1 MKMLRSVIGSV
12 IFGVVL
18 ISVSPAGAATADGD
32 GATQTIRDVT
42 GKMLTGLEKCES
54 ISDIRGLVEH
64 AALPLFDFDRM
75 SKFMLGKA
83 WEEAAQDQR
92 RAFRLEFSKLLS
104 NTYAEMVSTYEGE
117 KISFLPTEVSPDVPG
132 RAVVSMRVS
141 QSGGEPILFQYR
153 MVRSGDSWKM
163 YDVVTDG
170 ISMIVN
176 FRSEFRRQI
185 ENGGLD
191 SLIGNIRA
199 HNEEHAPGLTATDRV
214 TGKER

>member
-1 MKMLRSVIGSV
+1 MKMLRSVIGAV

-18 ISVSPAGAATADGD
+18 IGVSPAGAATDD

-54 ISDIRGLVEH
+54 IGDIRDLVEH
-64 AALPLFDFDRM
+64 TALPLFDFDRM
-75 SKFMLGKA
+75 SKFMLGEA
-83 WEEAAQDQR
+83 WEKAAPEQR
-92 RAFRLEFSKLLS
+92 QAFRLEFRKLLS
-104 NTYAEMVSTYEGE
+104 SAYAEMVSTYKGE
-117 KISFLPTEVSPDVPG
+117 KIDFLPTKLDPDVLG

-153 MVRSGDSWKM
+153 MIRSGDSWKM

-191 SLIGNIRA
+191 SLIGNIRT
-199 HNEEHAPGLTATDRV
+199 HNQERAPDLTAADGV